1 MMRKASLTFLLTVIV
16 SSSAIKVDAQFIH
29 HEIFA
34 TVNTQQKSISVTDS
48 IRIPA
53 GYPVKNNDT
62 LEFFLNGN
70 FSARSLNPDFLLSM
84 TKEYQGDTSKG
95 VMTKRYNIKYPGRN
109 KEGFAIP
116 LEYHGRI
123 EGKIVEGAAE
133 YARGFSETSGII
145 SHEGIYL
152 ANSTAWIP
160 ALENNLL
167 TFNLTA
173 IIDSAWSVVSQ
184 GKRTLNMIKGNKRI
198 VRYESSDPG
207 DEIYLIAGKWTEYNR
222 NTGNVLVQAELRK
235 PDSELANKYLDAT
248 IGYLELY
255 EKLIGPYPF
264 SKFCLV
270 ENFWE
275 TGYGM
280 PSFTLLGEKVIR
292 FPFIINSSYPHE
304 LLHNYWGNS
313 VYVDYDKGNW
323 CEGLT
328 AYLADHLFKEQ
339 QGQGLEYRRTTLQK
353 FTDFVNEN
361 NDFPVMKFRS
371 RNNSAEEAI
380 GYGKTLMI
388 FDMLRYSTGD
398 ELFVKSI
405 GKFYLDNKFRY
416 TSFDDLRKSFEEVTG
431 KDLKSF
437 FDQWLT
443 RKGAPGIKLSDVK
456 VTTENNKY
464 KLDFTLLQSQK
475 EEPFSIIVPVA
486 FYLEGEEN
494 ADIINVNF
502 TSRKN
507 YYSFAFDKRPT
518 RLDIDPQFHV
528 FRRLGRDEVP
538 PAISQ
543 ILGDKDVIIILPK
556 TSPFLKEYNDL
567 AEQWMQT
574 AAVQG
579 NTVNIIE
586 DISLQELPDKGT
598 WILGF
603 ENKFAAGLKVFE
615 NYAGYLSHDIYDRIG
630 ALEKSG
636 TLVYVFPN
644 PKNKMV
650 TNGFLG
656 STNKNMIS
664 GLKRKIP
671 HYGKYSYLGFEGD
684 EAENKLK
691 GEFPCLTS
699 PLTSFPAYDGK
710 VLKTTAKLRMEK
722 ALIY

>member
-1 MMRKASLTFLLTVIV
+1 
-16 SSSAIKVDAQFIH
+16 
-29 HEIFA
+29 
-34 TVNTQQKSISVTDS
+34 
-48 IRIPA
+48 
-53 GYPVKNNDT
+53 
-62 LEFFLNGN
+62 
-70 FSARSLNPDFLLSM
+70 
-84 TKEYQGDTSKG
+84 
-95 VMTKRYNIKYPGRN
+95 MTKRYKIKYPGRN